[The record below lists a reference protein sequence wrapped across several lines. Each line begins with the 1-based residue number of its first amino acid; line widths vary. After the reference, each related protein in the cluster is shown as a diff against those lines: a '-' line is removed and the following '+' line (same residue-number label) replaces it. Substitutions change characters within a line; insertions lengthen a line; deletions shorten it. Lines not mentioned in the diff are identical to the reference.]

1 MNRPLPAGE
10 SLAIG
15 VSGGIEP
22 ITTLA
27 TTEAVDAST
36 YWQVIRRYLSQILG
50 LAVAV
55 GLLGGLLAQSLE
67 PIYQSSTTLLVDTSR
82 RGFSPV
88 KEAAESGW
96 YSYLS
101 GQTYLQT
108 QILLL
113 QSKALAESVADRLG
127 LWNHPEFDPR
137 QQAPRRASFQLSL
150 RGLLPDWLRFSEP
163 VEPMADADARRTV
176 VEALTKNLQ
185 AAVVPESDMVRVSY
199 NAHDPE
205 LAARVAAAYADAYI
219 ELGLETR
226 LESVKK
232 AANWLTGRLDGM
244 RTQVEASERKLQA
257 YREKQGLVDVKG
269 DLDLTD
275 RELNDLAQRLLDA
288 RGRKEGLGNEYEQ
301 VRKLRDLDSVELSS
315 NAVVIRNPLIQT
327 LKTEVV
333 RAERT
338 VSELAERYGAQ
349 HPKMVSAR
357 SDLNTIR
364 SKLRAEID
372 NTIVGVKKEFDIAKS
387 RADQLQQELVGMKAR
402 AQDVNRKEFTLRSL
416 DREVE
421 TNRQLYGMFLTRFKE
436 TDLGADVESTNAR
449 VIDAAQVPAMPI
461 EPRKV
466 RIVAVAVLL
475 ALIAGVALAF
485 VEDHLDNT
493 LKDHEDVEN
502 HTQLVTLGTVPL
514 VGRKARSKSSPERIF
529 IDSPKSDF
537 AEAIRTVRTAV
548 VLSGLDD
555 PHRVVLV
562 TSSVPGEGKTT
573 IAINLAVALGQL
585 ERVLLV
591 DADMRRASVG
601 LRLGLSA
608 EAPGLS
614 NLVAGTAT
622 IDECIHPLEGTN
634 LHCLPA
640 GLMPP
645 NPLELLS
652 SQRFR
657 QTLEELEQRYDRIVL
672 DSAPAQAV
680 SDALVLSRLCNAVI
694 FVIRADATPRQLAQ
708 LAIKRLRRVD
718 APLIGAVLNQFNND
732 KAPRYGHYRYGR
744 DRRYSY
750 AYRGYTQY
758 YSDSKNGKN
767 G

>member
-1 MNRPLPAGE
+1 MDRYATAGVPDVTG
-10 SLAIG
+10 A
-15 VSGGIEP
+15 SGGISP
-22 ITTLA
+22 SIA
-27 TTEAVDAST
+27 TPTADGFEAAA
-36 YWQVIRRYLSQILG
+36 YWQIIRRYLVQILG
-50 LAVAV
+50 LALVI
-55 GLLGGLLAQSLE
+55 GLLTGLVAQSLE
-67 PIYQSSTTLLVDTSR
+67 PVYQSSTTLLIDTSR

-88 KEAAESGW
+88 KDSPEGGW

-108 QILLL
+108 QLLLL
-113 QSKALAESVADRLG
+113 QSQALAESVADRLG
-127 LWNHPEFDPR
+127 LWTHPEFDPR
-137 QQAPRRASFQLSL
+137 QQAPRRASFQLNLS
-150 RGLLPDWLRFSEP
+150 GLLPHWLRVGDS
-163 VEPMADADARRTV
+163 VEVIADADARRTV
-176 VEALTKNLQ
+176 VQALTTGLK
-185 AAVVPESDMVRVSY
+185 AVVVPDSDMVRISFD
-199 NAHDPE
+199 ARDPD

-226 LESVKK
+226 LETVKK
-232 AANWLTGRLDGM
+232 AANWLTGRLEGM
-244 RTQVEASERKLQA
+244 RTQVETSERKLQT

-275 RELNDLAQRLLDA
+275 RELSDLAQRLLEA

-301 VRKLRDLDSVELSS
+301 VRKLRDIDSAELSS
-315 NAVVIRNPLIQT
+315 NTVVIRNPIIQT

-349 HPKMVSAR
+349 HPKMTAAR

-364 SKLRAEID
+364 GKLRAEID

-387 RADQLQQELVGMKAR
+387 RADQLQQEFDRMKAR
-402 AQDVNRKEFTLRSL
+402 AQDVSRKEFTLRSL

-421 TNRQLYGMFLTRFKE
+421 TNRQLYDMFLTRFKE
-436 TDLGADVESTNAR
+436 TDLGSDVESTNAR
-449 VIDAAQVPAMPI
+449 VIDAAQVPNLPI
-461 EPRKV
+461 KPRKV
-466 RIVAVAVLL
+466 RIVAIAVFM
-475 ALIAGVALAF
+475 ALVIGVGLAF
-485 VEDHLDNT
+485 FEDRLDNT
-493 LKDHEDVEN
+493 LKGADDVEH

-514 VGRKARSKSSPERIF
+514 IGRKQRAKTSPERIF
-529 IDSPKSDF
+529 LDSPKSDF
-537 AEAIRTVRTAV
+537 AEAIRTIRTAV

-573 IAINLAVALGQL
+573 VAINLAVALSQM

-591 DADMRRASVG
+591 DADLRRSSVG
-601 LRLGLSA
+601 LRLGLA
-608 EAPGLS
+608 ATAPGLS
-614 NLVAGTAT
+614 NLVAGTAA
-622 IDECIHPLEGTN
+622 IDECIHQLEGTN

-657 QTLEELEQRYDRIVL
+657 QTLEDLEQRYDRIVL

-708 LAIKRLRRVD
+708 LAIKRLRRVE
-718 APLIGAVLNQFNND
+718 APLIGAVLNHFDND
-732 KAPRYGHYRYGR
+732 KGSRYGANWN
-744 DRRYSY
+744 RRYAY

-758 YSDSKNGKN
+758 YGDSDSTHG
-767 G
+767 